1 MNIGERIKQ
10 RRLELGLSQDEV
22 AKKCGYKSRS
32 SVQKLEN
39 SRELPLKK
47 VSLMARALECSET
60 YLMGWSNPDYT
71 VDTAAG
77 PVIIESIP
85 QNLAKISRDRL
96 LLEYAVKLYYLD
108 NSQKDIIYNMIDALT
123 QQSNS
128 THVS

>member
-60 YLMGWSNPDYT
+60 YLMGWSKPDLT

-77 PVIIESIP
+77 SVVIESIP
-85 QNLAKISRDRL
+85 QNLAKLSRDRL
-96 LLEYAVKLYYLD
+96 LLEYAMKLYYLD
-108 NSQKDIIYNMIDALT
+108 DSKKDIIYNMIDALE
-123 QQSNS
+123 QQSNP
-128 THVS
+128 THS